1 MRSRLA
7 LLAVAA
13 LAGLALSACQ
23 PRDPSVAASV
33 GSDKITESQVDAV
46 LADAQQNRP
55 VTAPSASPAPGEPS
69 PGEPSA
75 SPLGPVAIDRADVV
89 RYLVLDKMCTADQAR
104 RHFASQEG
112 GQTQEV
118 ADSLQISPN
127 SQFAKLV
134 GHMSACL
141 AGETANVAPV
151 TPTDD
156 EVSEVYDRAVAGG
169 IQVPSK
175 EELKADENVQHAIA
189 IKRTLQ
195 DQAKVQGVSVNPRYR
210 ALEVTL
216 LNGQKE
222 VNGQAVAVPVVVAT
236 LGQPT
241 DAIEPF

>member
-1 MRSRLA
+1 MRSRPA

-46 LADAQQNRP
+46 IADAQQNRP
-55 VTAPSASPAPGEPS
+55 APSASPAPG
-69 PGEPSA
+69 GPSA
-75 SPLGPVAIDRADVV
+75 SPLAPVPIDRADVV
-89 RYLVLDKMCTADQAR
+89 RYMVLDKMCTTDQAR
-104 RHFASQEG
+104 RHFQSQDG
-112 GQTQEV
+112 GQTAQV
-118 ADSLQISPN
+118 AESLQISPN

-141 AGETANVAPV
+141 AGETADVAQV

-156 EVSEVYDRAVAGG
+156 EVTEVYDRAVAGG

-175 EELKADENVQHAIA
+175 VELKADASVQHAIA

-195 DQAKVQGVSVNPRYR
+195 DQAKVQGVSVSPRYR

-222 VNGQAVAVPVVVAT
+222 VDGQAVAVPVVVAT

>member
-23 PRDPSVAASV
+23 RDPSIAASV
-33 GSDKITESQVDAV
+33 GSEKITETQVDGV
-46 LADAQQNRP
+46 IADAQQDRP
-55 VTAPSASPAPGEPS
+55 APAPAAPGAPSPTLA
-69 PGEPSA
+69 
-75 SPLGPVAIDRADVV
+75 PVAIDRADVV

-104 RHFASQEG
+104 RHFQTQDS
-112 GQTQEV
+112 GQTGQV
-118 ADSLQISPN
+118 ANSLAISPN

-141 AGETANVAPV
+141 AGETADVAPV

-169 IQVPSK
+169 IQVPGK
-175 EELKADENVQHAIA
+175 AELKTDASVQHAIA
-189 IKRTLQ
+189 LKRTLQ
-195 DQAKVQGVSVNPRYR
+195 DQAKAQGVSVSPRYR

-222 VNGQAVAVPVVVAT
+222 VAGQAVAVPVVVAT
-236 LGQPT
+236 LGQST
-241 DAIEPF
+241 DAIQPF